1 MLLKLIGL
9 VATVGAGVGLGRSNF
24 SVHVGM
30 TISTALVAAV
40 IQASLKLALPHDAI
54 EQFAQSQLSTA
65 SGQIVLMGIAIIE
78 TAGLLFPVALM
89 PWTSVSCRAW
99 ATLYVVGAA
108 VLAAATYYF
117 PFDVVI
123 VNGEVI
129 GPKHAPYELG
139 LLLSLPFGAIGY
151 LVGWLKRRSR
161 RGPMRQAPPDQRD
174 RSRR

>member
-9 VATVGAGVGLGRSNF
+9 IATVGAGLGLGRSKF
-24 SVHVGM
+24 SVHVRM
-30 TISTALVAAV
+30 AIFTALLAAV
-40 IQASLKLALPHDAI
+40 VQASLKLALPHDAI
-54 EQFAQSQLSTA
+54 EQFAQSQRPTT
-65 SGQIVLMGIAIIE
+65 SGQIVLMGIAIVE

-89 PWTSVSCRAW
+89 PWTSGSSRAW
-99 ATLYVVGAA
+99 ATLYVLGAS

-123 VNGEVI
+123 MNGEVI

-151 LVGWLKRRSR
+151 LVGWLKRRR
-161 RGPMRQAPPDQRD
+161 RA
-174 RSRR
+174 RSNATPAT